1 MTVKFNDEYLKKVY
15 SNQPVKGK
23 PVYSSEVIIQFKKV
37 ILRIKLAENTTEL
50 RQQKGLHFEALK
62 GNKKGLFSIRVN
74 KQYRVEFI
82 IKKDVITLVEI
93 ILIEDLSKHY
103 ET

>member
-1 MTVKFNDEYLKKVY
+1 MTVRYNNAYLEKIY
-15 SNQPVKGK
+15 LNQPVKGK
-23 PVYSSEVIIQFKKV
+23 PVYNLEVIIQFKKV
-37 ILRIKLAENTTEL
+37 ILKIKLAENTIEL

-74 KQYRVEFI
+74 KQYRIEF
-82 IKKDVITLVEI
+82 KMEKDVITLVEI

>member
-1 MTVKFNDEYLKKVY
+1 MRIEFNNDYLKKIY
-15 SNQPVKGK
+15 SNKPVKGK
-23 PVYSSEVIIQFKKV
+23 PVNSSEVIIQFKKT
-37 ILRIKLAENTTEL
+37 ILKIKHAENTIEL

-62 GNKKGLFSIRVN
+62 GNKKGLYSIRVN
-74 KQYRVEFI
+74 KQYRIEFKI
-82 IKKDVITLVEI
+82 ENEVITMVEI